1 MRRILLALGGNA
13 LGDNPKEQEEL
24 TRRTSKTIVD
34 LLEGGYEVIV
44 THGNG
49 PQVGMINLGLEEY
62 EIPLSE
68 CIAMSQ
74 GYIGYHLEKSIREE
88 LEKRN
93 IEKEVST
100 IITQVLVD
108 KDDEGFKNPSK
119 PIGRFYNE
127 DELKKVEEKFVIKKD
142 SNRGYRRYVASPKPV
157 DIIEKNT
164 IEKLIDRGEVVIAGG
179 GGGIPVTRKGKEYI
193 GIDGVIDKDFTSEL
207 LAELLG
213 VDIFIIL
220 TEVDK
225 VCINFGK
232 KDQEGLDRVNIEEL
246 ERLKKEEQFAEGS
259 MLPKIEAS
267 IKFIK
272 SGKNKKAIITSIEK
286 VDSALKEED
295 GTIIY

>member
-88 LEKRN
+88 LEKRK

-127 DELKKVEEKFVIKKD
+127 DELEKVEEKFVIKKD
-142 SNRGYRRYVASPKPV
+142 SK
-157 DIIEKNT
+157 
-164 IEKLIDRGEVVIAGG
+164 
-179 GGGIPVTRKGKEYI
+179 
-193 GIDGVIDKDFTSEL
+193 TS
-207 LAELLG
+207 
-213 VDIFIIL
+213 
-220 TEVDK
+220 
-225 VCINFGK
+225 
-232 KDQEGLDRVNIEEL
+232 
-246 ERLKKEEQFAEGS
+246 
-259 MLPKIEAS
+259 
-267 IKFIK
+267 
-272 SGKNKKAIITSIEK
+272 
-286 VDSALKEED
+286 
-295 GTIIY
+295 